1 MNYFTV
7 RVSAFFAVVLIL
19 AAGAAAAETSV
30 GIFTYHTHPPF
41 VTGKGQ
47 GLTYDLARY
56 LSDKSDGRYA
66 FKVSEMSRPRLNKS
80 ITKEQS
86 AIVPWVSPVW
96 FGDKEETKHTWT
108 AGALMTDGNAVV
120 TRSDTALDYN
130 GPASIDGMVLG
141 GLKGHRYSG
150 LDDYIE
156 QSASTR
162 RVDADSHTANFR
174 KLLNKQTDVMLIPK
188 SGALFVIKQKQI
200 EDQVYISPTPHSSY
214 ARRVMVLA
222 GQGELKAYLD
232 SILAGLDDDPAWKEI
247 MSAYQ

>member
-1 MNYFTV
+1 MTHAATRIFALFTLLFV
-7 RVSAFFAVVLIL
+7 M
-19 AAGAAAAETSV
+19 AGSAAAAETRV
-30 GIFTYHTHPPF
+30 GVFTYHTHPPF
-41 VTGKGQ
+41 VTGQQQ

-56 LSDKSDGRYA
+56 LSDKSDGRYV
-66 FKVSEMSRPRLNKS
+66 FKVSEMSRPRINKS

-86 AIVPWVSPVW
+86 AIVPWVNPVW

-162 RVDADSHTANFR
+162 RVDADSHTVNFR
-174 KLLNKQTDVMLIPK
+174 KLLDKQTDVMLIPK

-232 SILAGLDDDPAWKEI
+232 SILAGLDNDPAWKEI